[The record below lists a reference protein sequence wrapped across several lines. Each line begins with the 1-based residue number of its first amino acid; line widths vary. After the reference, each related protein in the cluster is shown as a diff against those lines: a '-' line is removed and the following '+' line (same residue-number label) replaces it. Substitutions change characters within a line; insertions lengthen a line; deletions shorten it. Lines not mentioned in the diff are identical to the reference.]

1 VIILGFIPL
10 QLKLIELATDLIS
23 WINNHGKVRKMFDAA
38 QEQISVDR
46 TGKPVVLA
54 YLPANITRWT
64 THCVAFI

>member
-38 QEQISVDR
+38 QEQISIDQ
-46 TGKPVVLA
+46 TGKPLVLT
-54 YLPANITRWT
+54 LSTCEHHFMDNTLCCI
-64 THCVAFI
+64 H